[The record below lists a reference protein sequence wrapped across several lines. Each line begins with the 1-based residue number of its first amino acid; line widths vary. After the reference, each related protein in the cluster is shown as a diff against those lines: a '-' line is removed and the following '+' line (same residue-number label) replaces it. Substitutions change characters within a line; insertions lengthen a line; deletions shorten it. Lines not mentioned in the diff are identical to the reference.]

1 MNRLRRYFESIAR
14 GKITLWCYLIW
25 YLVTVAHHFDAD
37 PRIWLNAMGIAV
49 VVGCGLMLSVAR
61 PASGNMDPWQSSRL
75 LLIPFCV
82 SSFSSL
88 IKGKGFILVFSPDAG
103 ELAAA
108 VLACAGFVVAVAL
121 VKRARVIR

>member
-1 MNRLRRYFESIAR
+1 MNALRRYFESIAK
-14 GKITLWCYLIW
+14 GKVALWCYLIW
-25 YLVTVAHHFDAD
+25 YLVTVAHHFDPD

-61 PASGNMDPWQSSRL
+61 PAGGSPEPWQNARL

-82 SSFSSL
+82 SSFSAL
-88 IKGKGFILVFSPDAG
+88 IKDKGFILVFSPVAA

-108 VLACAGFVVAVAL
+108 VLACAVFIGAVAL
-121 VKRARVIR
+121 VKRARVTQ